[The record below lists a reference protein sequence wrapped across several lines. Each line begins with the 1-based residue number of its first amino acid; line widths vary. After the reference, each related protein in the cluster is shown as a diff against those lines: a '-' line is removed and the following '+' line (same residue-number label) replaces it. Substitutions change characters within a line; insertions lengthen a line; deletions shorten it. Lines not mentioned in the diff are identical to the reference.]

1 MIIYFPLEFEKWSSF
16 IAIWQRGQPE
26 TIELWKI
33 LTQYADINFT
43 TIDREDFIIFNDIP
57 IQDIIGKSNYSELEL
72 FENPF
77 FDSELQ
83 YSLQDILDD
92 ILDLKLI
99 NIYSKVIECL
109 ENSLNL

>member
-1 MIIYFPLEFEKWSSF
+1 MKNLNSIRRY
-16 IAIWQRGQPE
+16 
-26 TIELWKI
+26 TIV
-33 LTQYADINFT
+33 

-83 YSLQDILDD
+83 YSLQDILDN
-92 ILDLKLI
+92 ILDLKLHEKLTFQ
-99 NIYSKVIECL
+99 SDRDV
-109 ENSLNL
+109 ENSLGIIIRTQ